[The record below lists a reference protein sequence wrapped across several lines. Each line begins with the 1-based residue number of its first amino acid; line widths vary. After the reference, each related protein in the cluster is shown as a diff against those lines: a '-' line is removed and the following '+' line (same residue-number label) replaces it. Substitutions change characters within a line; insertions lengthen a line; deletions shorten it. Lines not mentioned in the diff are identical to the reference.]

1 MFSFTNLKKIIKN
14 PGYLLTYRHILRLY
28 KYPRYKRG
36 TSQILGKDIVF
47 VDSASL
53 VFMYKEIFEKEI
65 YNFLTNSQDPYII
78 DCGANIGLSV
88 IYFKNLY
95 PSAKILVFEPDI
107 QVFDCLSRNIK
118 NFSLK
123 DINLINTAVWN
134 KEDILK
140 FFAEGADG
148 GRVAIDTD
156 KEKIIEVKALRLR
169 DYLNRNVDFL
179 KIDIEGAECEVL
191 EDCQDD
197 LKNVQ
202 NIFVEY
208 HSFQNQIQNLDKILN
223 ILTKAGFRYYIEH
236 IGIRSEKPFIK
247 IDSHLDMDLQ

>member
-1 MFSFTNLKKIIKN
+1 MANNSNSLSKIFALSDDLPLVIE
-14 PGYLLTYRHILRLY
+14 I
-28 KYPRYKRG
+28 
-36 TSQILGKDIVF
+36 
-47 VDSASL
+47 VDSERKIDDFIPK
-53 VFMYKEIFEKEI
+53 VKEIFEKEI

-208 HSFQNQIQNLDKILN
+208 HYL
-223 ILTKAGFRYYIEH
+223 
-236 IGIRSEKPFIK
+236 
-247 IDSHLDMDLQ
+247 